1 MDSALFVKHERWQV
15 TSLAEAFIKIGSCTN
30 HAADAQNTLEA
41 RLASEEAAKYTIE
54 NLQNCQFER
63 QATRLPE

>member
-30 HAADAQNTLEA
+30 HGADAQNTLEA
-41 RLASEEAAKYTIE
+41 RLASEEAAK
-54 NLQNCQFER
+54 
-63 QATRLPE
+63 